1 MVLKNVSS
9 SPLPGFG
16 LSLGISLTYL
26 GLVVMIPLGG
36 LVISAFQ
43 MSFRDFLAAAVQD
56 PRVLASYRLSFGSAL
71 IAALINAFFGF
82 IVAWVLV
89 RYQFPGR
96 RFLDALVDIPFALPT
111 AVSGIALTTL
121 YASTGWIGQFLAP
134 LGIQIAYARPG
145 IVLALIVVSLPFT
158 VRTLQ
163 PALQELDME
172 VEEAALSLGASPAK
186 TFFKVTLPTL
196 MPAVLT
202 GFSLALARGIGE
214 FGSVYFIAGN
224 LPMRTE
230 IAPLLIVMKLE
241 QYDYQGATA
250 IGVVMLLVSFLLLLA
265 VNMLQWLSR
274 RSTL

>member
-1 MVLKNVSS
+1 MSRKNSS

-16 LSLGISLTYL
+16 LSLGISLSYV
-26 GLVVMIPLGG
+26 GLIVMIPLGG
-36 LVISAFQ
+36 LVISAFR
-43 MSFRDFLAAAVQD
+43 MSFGDFLAAAVRD
-56 PRVLASYRLSFGSAL
+56 PRVLASYRVSFGSAL
-71 IAALINAFFGF
+71 AAAVINAFFGF

-89 RYQFPGR
+89 RYRFPGR

-121 YASTGWIGQFLAP
+121 YASTGWIGRFLAP
-134 LGIQIAYARPG
+134 AGIQVAYARPG
-145 IVLALIVVSLPFT
+145 IVLALIVVGLPFT

-163 PALQELDME
+163 PALQELDRE
-172 VEEAALSLGASPAK
+172 VEEAAMSLGASSPK
-186 TFFKVTLPTL
+186 TFLRVTLPTL

-265 VNMLQWLSR
+265 VNILQWLSR